1 MIKVEV
7 HTEEIEDRE
16 IEEEKSM
23 LKSMMN
29 NEYIDEEI
37 DKLIETFAML
47 GLQGK

>member
-1 MIKVEV
+1 M
-7 HTEEIEDRE
+7 HSEEIDDRE

-47 GLQGK
+47 GL